1 MNRRHIISLSVTT
14 ALGLALLPSSALAQE
29 KSLKEQLVGTW
40 TVVSWDQA
48 SKDGSNFERF
58 GANPKGVNV
67 FDANG
72 RFVVVFARSDL
83 PKLAA
88 QDPMKS
94 TSAENKAI
102 MEGSIAYF
110 GTYTVDEAAKTIS
123 MRIETSTF
131 PNQVGMEQKR
141 TFSISANEL
150 RLTNTTPLT
159 GNTINYVLKRST
171 SIASR

>member
-1 MNRRHIISLSVTT
+1 MNRRHIFSLSVIP
-14 ALGLALLPSSALAQE
+14 ALALMLRGAATAQQ
-29 KSLKEQLVGTW
+29 KTLKEQLAGTW
-40 TVVSWDQA
+40 TAVSWEQVG
-48 SKDGSNFERF
+48 KDGSKFERF

-72 RFVVVFARSDL
+72 RFVVIYARSDL

-94 TSAENKAI
+94 TPAEDKAI

-110 GTYTVDEAAKTIS
+110 GTYTVDEVAKTIS
-123 MRIETSTF
+123 MRVETSTF

-141 TFSISANEL
+141 TVTVSANEL
-150 RLTNTTPLT
+150 RLTNTTTLT

>member
-1 MNRRHIISLSVTT
+1 MNRRHIFSLSVIP
-14 ALGLALLPSSALAQE
+14 ALALMLPGAATAQE
-29 KSLKEQLVGTW
+29 KTLKEQLAGTW
-40 TVVSWDQA
+40 TAVSWEQVG
-48 SKDGSNFERF
+48 KDGSKFERF

-110 GTYTVDEAAKTIS
+110 GTYTVDESAKVVTMKVES
-123 MRIETSTF
+123 SSF
-131 PNQVGMEQKR
+131 ANQVASDQKR
-141 TFSISANEL
+141 TVTSITPTEL
-150 RLTNTTPLT
+150 KMQNTTVLS
-159 GNTINYVLKRST
+159 GGQIYYVYKR
-171 SIASR
+171 AN

>member
-1 MNRRHIISLSVTT
+1 MNRRNILGLSVIV
-14 ALGLALLPSSALAQE
+14 ALGLALLPGSTLAQH

-40 TVVSWDQA
+40 TVASWEQTN
-48 SKDGSNFERF
+48 KDGTKFQRF

-72 RFVVVFARSDL
+72 RFVVIYARSDL

-94 TSAENKAI
+94 TPAENKAI

-123 MRIETSTF
+123 MRVETSTF

-141 TFSISANEL
+141 TVTVSANEL
-150 RLTNTTPLT
+150 RLTNTTTLT

>member
-1 MNRRHIISLSVTT
+1 MNRRHIFSLSVIP
-14 ALGLALLPSSALAQE
+14 ALALMLPSAATAQQ
-29 KSLKEQLVGTW
+29 KTLKEQLAGTW
-40 TVVSWDQA
+40 TAVSWEQVG
-48 SKDGSNFERF
+48 KDGSKFERF
-58 GANPKGVNV
+58 GANPQGVNV

-72 RFVVVFARSDL
+72 RFVVIYARSDL
-83 PKLAA
+83 PKLDA

-94 TSAENKAI
+94 TAAENKAI

-110 GTYTVDEAAKTIS
+110 GTYTVDETAKTIS
-123 MRIETSTF
+123 MRVETSTF
-131 PNQVGMEQKR
+131 PNQVGREQKR
-141 TFSISANEL
+141 TISVSANEL

>member
-1 MNRRHIISLSVTT
+1 MNRRHIFSLSVIP
-14 ALGLALLPSSALAQE
+14 ALALMLPDAATAQQQA
-29 KSLKEQLVGTW
+29 LKEQLAGTW
-40 TVVSWDQA
+40 TAVSWEQV
-48 SKDGSNFERF
+48 SKDGSKFERF

-72 RFVVVFARSDL
+72 RFVVIFARSDL

-94 TSAENKAI
+94 TPAENKAI

-110 GTYTVDEAAKTIS
+110 GTYTVDEAAKTIT
-123 MRIETSTF
+123 MLVETSTF
-131 PNQVGMEQKR
+131 PNQVGREQKR
-141 TFSISANEL
+141 TISVSANEL
-150 RLTNTTPLT
+150 KLTNTTPLT

-171 SIASR
+171 SLASR